1 MKIQEILYNELS
13 NEESVKEQL
22 IQIIEKNYTTMVK
35 KQRVISK
42 EVEQP
47 DDEEDAVADDTPITA
62 QMVLEYLESRGMQK
76 TPVNYECAKKFLMEN
91 KRVPKQKKVEYI
103 QEVEEYEEEQLV
115 TEKEFVNHLDAF
127 TEDDMKTMLDICL
140 LRKLNALTG
149 PFEYVTSV
157 IDASDAAAIGKE
169 ITKYADQG
177 YRVNNM
183 TNQDGKNMLILFER
197 PKKIE
202 KLDFSQMQ

>member
-62 QMVLEYLESRGMQK
+62 QMVLEYFK
-76 TPVNYECAKKFLMEN
+76 A
-91 KRVPKQKKVEYI
+91 
-103 QEVEEYEEEQLV
+103 
-115 TEKEFVNHLDAF
+115 
-127 TEDDMKTMLDICL
+127 CL
-140 LRKLNALTG
+140 
-149 PFEYVTSV
+149 
-157 IDASDAAAIGKE
+157 I
-169 ITKYADQG
+169 
-177 YRVNNM
+177 
-183 TNQDGKNMLILFER
+183 
-197 PKKIE
+197 KI
-202 KLDFSQMQ
+202 

>member
-22 IQIIEKNYTTMVK
+22 IQIVEKNYTTMVK

-47 DDEEDAVADDTPITA
+47 DDEDDEVADDTPITA

-91 KRVPKQKKVEYI
+91 KRAPKPKKVEYI
-103 QEVEEYEEEQLV
+103 QEVEEYEEEQMV

-140 LRKLNALTG
+140 LRKLNELTG
-149 PFEYVTSV
+149 PFEYVVSV
-157 IDASDAAAIGKE
+157 VDSSDAAAMSKE
-169 ITKYADQG
+169 IAKYSGEG
-177 YRVNNM
+177 YRVSNM
-183 TNQDGKNMLILFER
+183 TNQGDKSMVILFER

>member
-22 IQIIEKNYTTMVK
+22 IEIVEKNYTTMVK

-47 DDEEDAVADDTPITA
+47 DDDDDDVVDDTPITA

-91 KRVPKQKKVEYI
+91 RRTPKPKKVEFI

-140 LRKLNALTG
+140 LRKLNELTG
-149 PFEYVTSV
+149 PFEYVVSMV
-157 IDASDAAAIGKE
+157 DSSDADAMSKE

-177 YRVNNM
+177 YRVSNM
-183 TNQDGKNMLILFER
+183 TNQGDKSILILFER
-197 PKKIE
+197 PKKLE
-202 KLDFSQMQ
+202 KLDFSMM